1 MFCISCLSSVN
12 KRLLLLGV
20 SAQLIGVVAAQHFQR
35 THRDKDVKVFFDF
48 LYLEVCIGC
57 QCPPVLVIGLTE
69 VQLGEYIRFLS
80 IHNQLKVNFLKCK
93 NVVQNVQNYTKH
105 IRIKFIG
112 PVNFVHVCFQ
122 SAPVNLRT

>member
-1 MFCISCLSSVN
+1 MVIRLS
-12 KRLLLLGV
+12 
-20 SAQLIGVVAAQHFQR
+20 
-35 THRDKDVKVFFDF
+35 
-48 LYLEVCIGC
+48 
-57 QCPPVLVIGLTE
+57 E

-93 NVVQNVQNYTKH
+93 NIVQNCTKH

-122 SAPVNLRT
+122 SASINLST